1 MDWRDVTAD
10 EQEFDLIGFYQELS
24 TEVLEMVEWLEGH
37 PTKVN
42 LSKEQ
47 WNFLNDFFRKMLK
60 QVSTFNDLEAS
71 SMVKRLGV
79 ILFRIL
85 MILTAVR
92 KFEHKDLEENI
103 ICSESDFIVGIKM
116 IEVFWEH
123 GLFMFEHL
131 PKKKRKPFQKVKNHK
146 QQFFDMFPKEFSRQV
161 ALEIGADFNLSR
173 ATVDRL
179 LKKYKQGYIQQVGYG
194 VFSKV

>member
-1 MDWRDVTAD
+1 
-10 EQEFDLIGFYQELS
+10 
-24 TEVLEMVEWLEGH
+24 MVEWLAEH
-37 PTKVN
+37 PIKVN

-47 WNFLNDFFRKMLK
+47 WNYLNDFFRKMLK

-85 MILTAVR
+85 MILTAIR

-131 PKKKRKPFQKVKNHK
+131 PKKKSKPFQKVKNHK
-146 QQFFDMFPKEFSRQV
+146 QQFFDQLPKEFSRQV